1 MDYLLA
7 GEALPTYVREQRRRH
22 RRIVLTNGCFDV
34 LHAGHVAYLK
44 EARQLG
50 DVLIV
55 GVNTDGSVRRLKG
68 AGRPLNPVGDRVEVL
83 AALACVDHVVVFEE
97 THPRRLI
104 EAVRPDV
111 YVKGGDYG
119 PELPERELVESL
131 GGRIAIMAHRPG
143 RSTTALVERI
153 RAVLEPGR

>member
-1 MDYLLA
+1 MDYLQA

-97 THPRRLI
+97 THPRPSS
-104 EAVRPDV
+104 RPS
-111 YVKGGDYG
+111 GRTSTSRAATTG
-119 PELPERELVESL
+119 PNCRNANSSSHSAD
-131 GGRIAIMAHRPG
+131 G
-143 RSTTALVERI
+143 
-153 RAVLEPGR
+153 